1 MNIFLEEHKQI
12 IQILL
17 KHEVEFMLIG
27 GYAVIFY
34 GYRRTT
40 GDMDLWLNPDNNN
53 KIKLC
58 KSLEE
63 AGFETEDL
71 VQLENLDFTKHQ
83 SFSIG
88 IEPQKIDFITRVNS
102 IEFIEANA
110 HKIMADIED
119 IKMPIIHLTDL
130 VKTKINTGRSKD
142 AADVEELQHIKNK
155 KLKD

>member
-17 KHEVEFMLIG
+17 KHKVEFMLIG

-40 GDMDLWLNPDNNN
+40 GDMDLWLNPDNMN

-58 KSLEE
+58 NSLEE

-71 VQLENLDFTKHQ
+71 VQLENLDFTQHQ

-88 IEPQKIDFITRVNS
+88 TEPQKIDFITRVNS
-102 IEFIEANA
+102 IEFSEANE
-110 HKIMADIED
+110 HKVIAEIDD
-119 IKMPIIHLTDL
+119 IKMPVIHLNDL

-142 AADVEELQHIKNK
+142 AADIEALQHLKNK
-155 KLKD
+155 RID